1 MCMFILLV
9 AHICLAW
16 IELRSNRKKPMTILT
31 HSADTLRYT
40 FMLDLEAVH
49 DNYNFA
55 YVRGV
60 SKQLRPLRADTTTH
74 AHRVVD

>member
-1 MCMFILLV
+1 
-9 AHICLAW
+9 
-16 IELRSNRKKPMTILT
+16 MTILT